1 MGLRQR
7 LALLAR
13 ASVEDRSLGHV
24 ERLDHALVVAVRG
37 VLATD
42 VSSARLLY
50 DVRIGEARSA
60 LELAVVGR
68 SEEALGDPRRSSLS
82 ITVGQSHCDDR

>member
-1 MGLRQR
+1 VGLRQR

-13 ASVEDRSLGHV
+13 TAVEDWSLGHV
-24 ERLDHALVVAVRG
+24 ERLDHALVVAVGG

-42 VSSARLLY
+42 VTPARLLY
-50 DVRIGEARSA
+50 DVRIREARSA

-68 SEEALGDPRRSSLS
+68 SEEALGDPRRSGLS
-82 ITVGQSHCDDR
+82 IAVRQRQCDEI